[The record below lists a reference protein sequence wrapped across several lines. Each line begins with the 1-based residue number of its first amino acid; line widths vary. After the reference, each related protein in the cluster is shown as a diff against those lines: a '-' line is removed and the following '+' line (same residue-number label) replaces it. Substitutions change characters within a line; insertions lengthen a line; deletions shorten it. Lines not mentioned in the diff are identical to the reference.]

1 MAFVPTYSTN
11 EIWRDNDRT
20 RCLTDDL
27 DAIES
32 DISSLETGKASSNHT
47 HPTSQITGLADA
59 LASKASSTH
68 THSAA
73 DVGAAAATH
82 NHDASYAALSH
93 THAQS
98 NITGLGTALSGKAD
112 VEHTHDQGDITGLT
126 GALSGKAAATHTH
139 AQSDVTGLA
148 AALEGKAAANHTHTG
163 YASSTHTHTPA
174 SIGAAAETHGHTI
187 ANVSGLSD
195 ALAGKAAANHTH
207 SYNDLTN
214 KPTIPAAY
222 THPATHPA
230 SMITG
235 LSSVATSGKYSDL
248 TGKPTIPTIP
258 ASLPANGGNAD
269 TVDGK
274 HASAFALADHI
285 HGTTPVTETNTNLDN
300 YSVAGVYSFA
310 AAYQPVN
317 RPSGTSNGWLVV
329 VPWTSNPT
337 TQTVKQFWLRHGSI
351 SSNDHEVYTRTKIG
365 DYGWSSWAKVITSKD
380 MTITKENGDVYVSW
394 TGQDVVAKLTA
405 LAPGMYTAYSRG
417 GASAGTTNAPN
428 SSEGFRYLIHKTGE
442 GTTNYGWAIAFGTS
456 GSVYAGYHDAGT
468 WRGWRALYKGLPDLL
483 WSGVYYMSANQTV
496 TPTKKLSECKTG
508 WMLLWSDY
516 DVSTGKANDG
526 DFVTTIIPKWN
537 PSGTTWAGKS
547 FYCDVPR
554 YIGANQ
560 SDVATE
566 SRIIKMIYVHD
577 NKIVGHAA
585 NNQGVRSDVVL
596 RAVYEI

>member
-32 DISSLETGKASSNHT
+32 DISSLETDKASSNHT

-59 LASKASSTH
+59 LAGKASSTH

-93 THAQS
+93 THDQS
-98 NITGLGTALSGKAD
+98 SITGLGTALSGKAD
-112 VEHTHDQGDITGLT
+112 VGHTHDQGDITGLT

-139 AQSDVTGLA
+139 AQSDVAGLA

-207 SYNDLTN
+207 SGYAASNHTHTEYAASGHTHSYNDLTN
-214 KPTIPAAY
+214 KPTIP
-222 THPATHPA
+222 
-230 SMITG
+230 S
-235 LSSVATSGKYSDL
+235 
-248 TGKPTIPTIP
+248 IP

-274 HASAFALADHI
+274 HASAFAQANHV
-285 HGTTPVTETNTNLDN
+285 HGTTPVTEANTNLND
-300 YSVAGVYSFA
+300 YSVAGVYSFTVA
-310 AAYQPVN
+310 NQPVN

-329 VPWTSNPT
+329 VPWNSNPT
-337 TQTVKQFWLRHGSI
+337 TQTVKQFWLRHGGV
-351 SSNDHEVYTRTKIG
+351 NTTDHEVYTRTKIG

-380 MTITKENGDVYVSW
+380 VTITKENGDVYVSW

-428 SSEGFRYLIHKTGE
+428 GTEGFRYLIHKTGE
-442 GTTNYGWAIAFGTS
+442 NTTDYGWAIAFGTS

-468 WRGWRALYKGLPDLL
+468 WRGWRALYKGLPDVL

-496 TPTKKLSECKTG
+496 TPTKKLSECRTG

-537 PSGTTWAGKS
+537 PSGSTWAGKS
-547 FYCDVPR
+547 FYCDIPR

-560 SDVATE
+560 SDVTTE

-585 NNQGVRSDVVL
+585 NNQGARTDVVL